1 MLKRFKQR
9 FQASS
14 LEGGV
19 DLSTKEIKKIHID
32 LTQQLHTVEEA
43 ILSAID
49 QNNYTLF
56 SDLVLERKRISIVID
71 TVETT
76 LDQTHRRRFF
86 SSTAIATLST
96 KLDDSLSSINNT
108 SRNITGTVINR
119 AAKGLAY
126 SSQLSEKM
134 QHVLQQSSTRLSQLS
149 EQVIHQ
155 TKERKNK

>member
-9 FQASS
+9 FQAAS
-14 LEGGV
+14 LEDGV
-19 DLSTKEIKKIHID
+19 DLTAKEIKELHND
-32 LTQQLHTVEEA
+32 LTQQLNTIEEA
-43 ILSAID
+43 ILCAVD
-49 QNNYTLF
+49 RNNYTLL
-56 SDLVLERKRISIVID
+56 SDLVIERKRIHIAID

-76 LDQTHRRRFF
+76 LGKTHRRRFF

-108 SRNITGTVINR
+108 SRNITGNVIYR

-134 QHVLQQSSTRLSQLS
+134 QHALQLSSIRLSQLS
-149 EQVIHQ
+149 EQVTNQI
-155 TKERKNK
+155 KERKNK

>member
-9 FQASS
+9 FQATS
-14 LEGGV
+14 LEDGV
-19 DLSTKEIKKIHID
+19 DLTTKEIKVLHND

-43 ILSAID
+43 ILRAVD
-49 QNNYTLF
+49 RNNYTLL
-56 SDLVLERKRISIVID
+56 SDLVIERKRIHIAID
-71 TVETT
+71 TVKTT

-96 KLDDSLSSINNT
+96 KLDDSISSINNT
-108 SRNITGTVINR
+108 SRSITGNIINR

-134 QHVLQQSSTRLSQLS
+134 QHSLQQSSTRLSQLS
-149 EQVIHQ
+149 EQVNHQ

>member
-1 MLKRFKQR
+1 MLKRFKHLV
-9 FQASS
+9 QASS
-14 LEGGV
+14 LEDGV
-19 DLSTKEIKKIHID
+19 DLTTKEIKELHMD
-32 LTQQLHTVEEA
+32 LMHQLHLVEEA
-43 ILSAID
+43 ILRAID
-49 QNNYTLF
+49 RNNYTLF
-56 SDLVLERKRISIVID
+56 SDLIIERKRIHVAID

-86 SSTAIATLST
+86 SSTAVATLST

-134 QHVLQQSSTRLSQLS
+134 HHALQQSSTRLSQLS

>member
-14 LEGGV
+14 LGDGV
-19 DLSTKEIKKIHID
+19 DLSMKEIKELHMD
-32 LTQQLHTVEEA
+32 LTQQLHIVEEA
-43 ILSAID
+43 ILRAID
-49 QNNYTLF
+49 RNSYTLL
-56 SDLVLERKRISIVID
+56 SDLVLERKRISIAID
-71 TVETT
+71 TVETA

-86 SSTAIATLST
+86 SSTAITTLST

-108 SRNITGTVINR
+108 SKNITGNVIDR

-134 QHVLQQSSTRLSQLS
+134 QYALQQSSTRLSQLS

>member
-9 FQASS
+9 FQVSS
-14 LEGGV
+14 LEDGV
-19 DLSTKEIKKIHID
+19 DLTTKEIKELHMD
-32 LTQQLHTVEEA
+32 LTQQLQTVEEA
-43 ILSAID
+43 VLIAID
-49 QNNYTLF
+49 RNNYTLF
-56 SDLVLERKRISIVID
+56 SDLVIERKRISIAID

-86 SSTAIATLST
+86 SSTAIATLPT
-96 KLDDSLSSINNT
+96 KLDDSLTSINNT
-108 SRNITGTVINR
+108 SRIITGNVINR

-134 QHVLQQSSTRLSQLS
+134 QHSLEQSSVRLSQLS

>member
-14 LEGGV
+14 LEEGV
-19 DLSTKEIKKIHID
+19 DLTTKEIKELHMD

-49 QNNYTLF
+49 RNNYTLL
-56 SDLVLERKRISIVID
+56 SDLVIKRKRISIAID
-71 TVETT
+71 TVEAT

-86 SSTAIATLST
+86 SSPDIAALST
-96 KLDDSLSSINNT
+96 KLNDSLSSINNT
-108 SRNITGTVINR
+108 SRNITGNVINR

-126 SSQLSEKM
+126 SSQLSEQM
-134 QHVLQQSSTRLSQLS
+134 QHTLQQSSTRLFQLS

>member
-9 FQASS
+9 FQTSS
-14 LEGGV
+14 LEDGV
-19 DLSTKEIKKIHID
+19 DLSTKEIKELHMD
-32 LTQQLHTVEEA
+32 LTQQLPTVEEGILRA
-43 ILSAID
+43 IER
-49 QNNYTLF
+49 NNYSLF
-56 SDLVLERKRISIVID
+56 SDLIIERKRIHIAIN

-108 SRNITGTVINR
+108 SRNITGNIINR

-126 SSQLSEKM
+126 SSRLSEKV
-134 QHVLQQSSTRLSQLS
+134 QYSLQQSSTR
-149 EQVIHQ
+149 
-155 TKERKNK
+155 

>member
-14 LEGGV
+14 LEDGV
-19 DLSTKEIKKIHID
+19 DLTAKELKELHND
-32 LTQQLHTVEEA
+32 LTQQLQTMEA
-43 ILSAID
+43 KILRAID
-49 QNNYTLF
+49 QNNYTLL
-56 SDLVLERKRISIVID
+56 SDLVIERKNINFAID
-71 TVETT
+71 TVKTT
-76 LDQTHRRRFF
+76 LDQSHRRRFF
-86 SSTAIATLST
+86 SSTAITTLST

-108 SRNITGTVINR
+108 SRNITGNVINR

-134 QHVLQQSSTRLSQLS
+134 QHSLQQSSTRLSQLS
-149 EQVIHQ
+149 EQVIQQ

>member
-14 LEGGV
+14 LEDGV
-19 DLSTKEIKKIHID
+19 DLSLKEIKELHMD
-32 LTQQLHTVEEA
+32 LTQQLRTVEEA
-43 ILSAID
+43 ILRAID
-49 QNNYTLF
+49 RNSYTLL
-56 SDLVLERKRISIVID
+56 SGLVLERKRISIAID

-76 LDQTHRRRFF
+76 LNQTHRRRFF

-96 KLDDSLSSINNT
+96 KLEDSLSSINNT
-108 SRNITGTVINR
+108 SRNITGNVINR

-134 QHVLQQSSTRLSQLS
+134 QYALQESSTRLSQLS
-149 EQVIHQ
+149 EEVIHQ

>member
-1 MLKRFKQR
+1 MLERFKQR
-9 FQASS
+9 FQVSS
-14 LEGGV
+14 LEDGV
-19 DLSTKEIKKIHID
+19 DLTTKEIKELHMD
-32 LTQQLHTVEEA
+32 LTQQLHTVEES
-43 ILSAID
+43 ILRAVD
-49 QNNYTLF
+49 RNNYTLL
-56 SDLVLERKRISIVID
+56 SDLVLERKRISIAID

-96 KLDDSLSSINNT
+96 KLDDSLTSINNT
-108 SRNITGTVINR
+108 SRNITSNVIDR

-134 QHVLQQSSTRLSQLS
+134 QRALHQSSTRLSQIS

>member
-14 LEGGV
+14 LKDGV
-19 DLSTKEIKKIHID
+19 DLSTKEIKEIHMD

-43 ILSAID
+43 ILRAID
-49 QNNYTLF
+49 RNNYTLL
-56 SDLVLERKRISIVID
+56 SDLVLERKRISIAID

-108 SRNITGTVINR
+108 ARNITGNVINR
-119 AAKGLAY
+119 AAKGLTY

-134 QHVLQQSSTRLSQLS
+134 QHSLLQSSTRLSQIS
-149 EQVIHQ
+149 EQVIYQ
-155 TKERKNK
+155 TKERKDK

>member
-14 LEGGV
+14 LENGV
-19 DLSTKEIKKIHID
+19 DLTTKEIKELHMD
-32 LTQQLHTVEEA
+32 LTHQLQTVEEA
-43 ILSAID
+43 VLIAID
-49 QNNYTLF
+49 RNNYTLF
-56 SDLVLERKRISIVID
+56 SDLVIERKRISIAID

-76 LDQTHRRRFF
+76 LNQTHRRRFF
-86 SSTAIATLST
+86 SSTAIDTLST
-96 KLDDSLSSINNT
+96 KLEDSLTSINNT
-108 SRNITGTVINR
+108 SRNITSNVIDR

-134 QHVLQQSSTRLSQLS
+134 QHALQQSSTRLSQIS

>member
-1 MLKRFKQR
+1 M
-9 FQASS
+9 
-14 LEGGV
+14 
-19 DLSTKEIKKIHID
+19 D
-32 LTQQLHTVEEA
+32 LTHQLQTVEEA
-43 ILSAID
+43 LLHAID
-49 QNNYTLF
+49 RNNYTLF
-56 SDLVLERKRISIVID
+56 SDLVIVRKQISIAID

-76 LDQTHRRRFF
+76 LDHRRRFF

-108 SRNITGTVINR
+108 SRRITGNVINR

-134 QHVLQQSSTRLSQLS
+134 QHSLQQSSTRLSQLS
-149 EQVIHQ
+149 EQVIQQ

>member
-9 FQASS
+9 LQASS
-14 LEGGV
+14 LEDGV
-19 DLSTKEIKKIHID
+19 DLTTKERKELHTD
-32 LTQQLHTVEEA
+32 LTQQLQTVEEA
-43 ILSAID
+43 ILRAID
-49 QNNYTLF
+49 RNNYTLF
-56 SDLVLERKRISIVID
+56 SDLIIARERIHIAID

-108 SRNITGTVINR
+108 SRNIAGTIINR

-134 QHVLQQSSTRLSQLS
+134 QHAFQQSSTRLSQLS

>member
-14 LEGGV
+14 LENGV
-19 DLSTKEIKKIHID
+19 DLTTKEIKELHMD
-32 LTQQLHTVEEA
+32 LTHQLQTVEEA
-43 ILSAID
+43 VLIAID
-49 QNNYTLF
+49 RNNYALF
-56 SDLVLERKRISIVID
+56 SDLVIERKRISIAID

-86 SSTAIATLST
+86 SSTDIAALST
-96 KLDDSLSSINNT
+96 KVNDSLSSINNT
-108 SRNITGTVINR
+108 SRNITGSVINR

-134 QHVLQQSSTRLSQLS
+134 QHALQQSSTRLSQLS
-149 EQVIHQ
+149 EQVINQ